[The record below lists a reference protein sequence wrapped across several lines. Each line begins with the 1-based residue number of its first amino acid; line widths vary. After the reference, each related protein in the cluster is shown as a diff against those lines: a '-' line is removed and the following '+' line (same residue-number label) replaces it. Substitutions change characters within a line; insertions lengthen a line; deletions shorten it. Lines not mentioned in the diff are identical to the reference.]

1 MSAQWIWHYRDF
13 EMYFTKKTLL
23 GREER
28 GRIVPAF
35 WEVPNVPS
43 LVRFRKTVNLETDE
57 SIAIYA
63 EGKFLFLIDNI
74 RMPEQSSYKI
84 SAGVHEL
91 ECVVFNMTGM
101 CALFVDGAS
110 IISDESWYADLYDDV
125 FEAVGISPCCVDKT
139 ILPGDYTLPFRSIK
153 PDSDITKNEERIVDF
168 GKDRLRFIKIT
179 KRQFNL

>member
-74 RMPEQSSYKI
+74 RMPEQSS
-84 SAGVHEL
+84 
-91 ECVVFNMTGM
+91 
-101 CALFVDGAS
+101 
-110 IISDESWYADLYDDV
+110 
-125 FEAVGISPCCVDKT
+125 
-139 ILPGDYTLPFRSIK
+139 
-153 PDSDITKNEERIVDF
+153 
-168 GKDRLRFIKIT
+168 
-179 KRQFNL
+179 